1 MQSQNAKIRVWDPL
15 VRIGH
20 WTLVVAFFTAYFT
33 AEELEDVHVW
43 ADYWVGGYVIV
54 RILWGFVGTKYA
66 RFTNFVRGPR
76 AVFGYL
82 ASFFAKP
89 HRRYLGHNPAG
100 GVMIV
105 ALLLSLAATAFTGL
119 MVEAAAENE
128 GPLVSWF
135 GNPASTAAGSSV
147 THEGSTERVEAKN
160 PRAHTYEEAHEVFAN
175 LSLGLVILHILGVLA
190 GVFIHRENLIGAMI
204 TGDKPDPAKDARS
217 VNADD
222 LHR

>member
-15 VRIGH
+15 IRIGH

-43 ADYWVGGYVIV
+43 AGYWVGGYVIV
-54 RILWGFVGTKYA
+54 RILWGFVGTKHA

-119 MVEAAAENE
+119 IVEAAAENE

-135 GNPASTAAGSSV
+135 GSPASTAADSSAV
-147 THEGSTERVEAKN
+147 REGGTERVEAKN
-160 PRAHTYEEAHEVFAN
+160 PRAHAYEEAHGVFAN

-204 TGDKPDPAKDARS
+204 TGDKPDPEKDARS

>member
-20 WTLVVAFFTAYFT
+20 WTLVAAFFTAYFT

-43 ADYWVGGYVIV
+43 AGYWVGGYVIV
-54 RILWGFVGTKYA
+54 RIFWGFVGTKYA

-89 HRRYLGHNPAG
+89 HKRYLGHNPAG
-100 GVMIV
+100 GAMIV

-135 GNPASTAAGSSV
+135 GSPASTAAGSSV
-147 THEGSTERVEAKN
+147 MHEGSTERVEAKN
-160 PRAHTYEEAHEVFAN
+160 PTAHAYEEAHEVFAN

-204 TGDKPDPAKDARS
+204 TGDKPSPEEDARP
-217 VNADD
+217 VNTDD

>member
-43 ADYWVGGYVIV
+43 AGYWVGGYVIV
-54 RILWGFVGTKYA
+54 RILWGFVGTKHA

-119 MVEAAAENE
+119 IVEAAAENE

-135 GNPASTAAGSSV
+135 GSPASTAADSSAV
-147 THEGSTERVEAKN
+147 REGGTERVEAKN
-160 PRAHTYEEAHEVFAN
+160 PRAHAYEEAHGVFAN

-204 TGDKPDPAKDARS
+204 TGDKPDPEKDARS